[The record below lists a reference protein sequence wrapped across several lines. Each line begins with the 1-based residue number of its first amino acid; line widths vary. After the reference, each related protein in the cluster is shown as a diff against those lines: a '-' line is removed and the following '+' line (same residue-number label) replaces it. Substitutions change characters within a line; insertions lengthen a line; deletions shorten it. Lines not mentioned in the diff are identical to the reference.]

1 MQKMICEASRASGV
15 ELTEGQTQQFV
26 RYAELL
32 IEWNQKFNLTAIT
45 NIEGIATKH
54 FADSLTLVPV
64 LNGLIADLQQNH
76 QFEVQQMLDL
86 GTGAGF
92 PGLPI
97 KIVLPNLKVTLMDST
112 GKKVMFCQT
121 VIDDLKLS
129 GIRAL
134 NGRAEEAAHDPLH
147 REKYDLVVARAVAP
161 LVTLVEY
168 LLPFVRVGGLCVAM
182 KGSDSE
188 AELAQAQGAISKLG
202 GSVAVLHP
210 IQLPNSNDKRALIVI
225 HKIANVKPQ
234 YPRQGGAPRNKPLK

>member
-1 MQKMICEASRASGV
+1 MICEASRAIGV

-32 IEWNQKFNLTAIT
+32 IEWNQKFILTAIT

-97 KIVLPNLKVTLMDST
+97 KIVLPNLKVTLRDST

-182 KGSDSE
+182 
-188 AELAQAQGAISKLG
+188 
-202 GSVAVLHP
+202 
-210 IQLPNSNDKRALIVI
+210 
-225 HKIANVKPQ
+225 
-234 YPRQGGAPRNKPLK
+234 